1 MQISG
6 STKRWG
12 QLMLQRAFELQ
23 SWSWSKWLGR
33 HELHSREKPLLLM
46 KAMYFYFKM
55 RNGHKILYSS
65 LCLSCSKRYI
75 WVNGRWKEMVTE
87 NSVDFKYQ
95 LSDLAWFFP
104 LQYLEY
110 PFCIR
115 ICKLL
120 KLWIGLK
127 KALNLRILSL

>member
-12 QLMLQRAFELQ
+12 QLMLQRAFGLQ
-23 SWSWSKWLGR
+23 SWSWSKWLRR
-33 HELHSREKPLLLM
+33 HELHGREKPLSLM

-55 RNGHKILYSS
+55 RNGLNILYSS
-65 LCLSCSKRYI
+65 LVSSCSETFI
-75 WVNGRWKEMVTE
+75 WVNGWWKEIVTE
-87 NSVDFKYQ
+87 NSVDIRYQFK
-95 LSDLAWFFP
+95 WFNLIFS

-120 KLWIGLK
+120 KSWVGLK
-127 KALNLRILSL
+127 KH